1 MSKPARL
8 GPGSV
13 VEVVAPAGPVPE
25 DLLAK
30 GVAILRSWGLEV
42 RVGAHVTDRHP
53 RLGYLAGADAVRAAE
68 LTRAWC
74 DPDVAAVLCARGGY
88 GTLRMVDLLDW
99 DAMAARAVPPVF
111 AGSSDITALHE
122 EIAARLRV
130 PTLFTPMVASAAFA
144 SDPVAAEHFRRTLL
158 EPESVRELT
167 GPATV
172 PLVDG
177 VARGVLRGGN
187 ASMLAAGL
195 GAQEPVPAPDGCLV
209 LLEDVTEAPYRLDG
223 IITRL
228 LRAGWFTGASGIL
241 LGSWTEC
248 GPAADVRA
256 VLEDLLGNLG
266 LPTVWDLGFGHCAG
280 QLTMP
285 LGVEAELD
293 AANGTV
299 TVLESPFS
307 GRPSS
312 TVD

>member
-1 MSKPARL
+1 MTKPARL

-30 GVAILRSWGLEV
+30 GVSILRSWDLEV

-74 DPDVAAVLCARGGY
+74 DPEVDAVLCARGGY

-99 DAMAARAVPPVF
+99 TAMAARPVPPVF
-111 AGSSDITALHE
+111 AGSSDITVLHE
-122 EIAARLRV
+122 EIATRLGV
-130 PTLFTPMVASAAFA
+130 PTLFSPMVATAGFV
-144 SDPVAAEHFRRTLL
+144 SDPVAAEHLRRTLL
-158 EPESVRELT
+158 EPESVRVLT

-172 PLVDG
+172 PMVDG

-187 ASMLAAGL
+187 ASLLAAAL
-195 GAQEPVPAPDGCLV
+195 GAEEPVPPPNGCLV
-209 LLEDVTEAPYRLDG
+209 LLEEITEDPYHLDG
-223 IITRL
+223 ILTQL
-228 LRAGWFTGASGIL
+228 LRAGWFTGATGIL
-241 LGSWTEC
+241 LGSWTNC
-248 GPAADVRA
+248 GPPEEVRA
-256 VLEDLLGNLG
+256 VLDDLVGSLGV
-266 LPTVWDLGFGHCAG
+266 PTVWELGFGHCDG

-299 TVLESPFS
+299 TLLESPFS
-307 GRPSS
+307 PAGAGA
-312 TVD
+312 